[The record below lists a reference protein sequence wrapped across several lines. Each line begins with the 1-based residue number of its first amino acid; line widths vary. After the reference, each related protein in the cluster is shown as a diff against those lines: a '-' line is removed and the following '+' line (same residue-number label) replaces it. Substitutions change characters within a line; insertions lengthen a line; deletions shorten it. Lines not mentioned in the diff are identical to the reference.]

1 MLKINNYP
9 IMKYVFSLLFLMLFL
24 ACKTEKKEATPET
37 KTEDATSG
45 ATNTKT
51 LIYPEEKHFKSI
63 KQITFGGDN
72 AEAYWSFDD
81 KQLVFQSNN
90 KDWGVECDQMFLMNA
105 DETFYDKKP
114 PMISTG
120 LGRTTCAYFL
130 PDNKS
135 WVYGSTHLGGEECPP
150 APLRREG
157 KYVWPIYPSYDIFV
171 ADLEG
176 NITAQLTTEPG
187 YDAEATVSPKG
198 DKIVFT
204 SMRTGDLE
212 LFTMNIDGTDVKQI
226 TYELGY
232 DGGAFFSPDGSKLI
246 FRSSRPKTEE
256 EIKEYKDLLAEG
268 LVQPTEMELYI
279 CNADG
284 SDLRQLTNLG
294 NANWSPFFHPSG
306 EKILFSSN
314 FESERGFPFNLYMI
328 DIDGK
333 NLTRITHSETF
344 DAFPVFSNDGKK
356 LIFSSNRNN
365 GGGHDTNLFIAEW
378 QD

>member
-1 MLKINNYP
+1 
-9 IMKYVFSLLFLMLFL
+9 MKKSISILTL
-24 ACKTEKKEATPET
+24 AILTIVSCKSEKKGET
-37 KTEDATSG
+37 DADSG
-45 ATNTKT
+45 ATKWVDS
-51 LIYPEEKHFKSI
+51 LIYPEETHFKSI

-81 KQLVFQSNN
+81 EQIIFQSNN
-90 KDWGVECDQMFLMNA
+90 KGWGVECDQMFLMNRNEVWKDTIPA
-105 DETFYDKKP
+105 
-114 PMISTG
+114 MVSTG
-120 LGRTTCAYFL
+120 MGRTTCAYFL
-130 PDNKS
+130 PDNKHF
-135 WVYGSTHLGGEECPP
+135 VYGSTHLGGEECPD

-157 KYVWPIYPSYDIFV
+157 KYVWPIYESYDIFV

-176 NITAQLTTEPG
+176 NITSQLTNAPG

-198 DKIVFT
+198 DRIVFT

-212 LFTMNIDGTDVKQI
+212 LFTMNIDGTDVKQV
-226 TYELGY
+226 TNELGY
-232 DGGAFFSPDGSKLI
+232 DGGAFFSPDGTKLI
-246 FRSSRPKTEE
+246 FRSSRPKTEA

-314 FESERGFPFNLYMI
+314 FEAEKGFPFNLYLI

-333 NLTRITHSETF
+333 NLERVTHGETF
-344 DAFPVFSNDGKK
+344 DAFPVFSNDGKH
-356 LIFSSNRNN
+356 LLFSSNRNN
-365 GGGHDTNLFIAEW
+365 GGGRDTNLFLAEW